1 MERDLQQQL
10 KGNGNKVIVLY
21 GRLSMRLCD
30 FLRKING
37 DFTVRLYRKDNSILR
52 EDSLDVLN
60 EEHKKDFSPLTG
72 FKCILWERSVLDWG
86 INNRTINVLL
96 DI

>member
-1 MERDLQQQL
+1 
-10 KGNGNKVIVLY
+10 
-21 GRLSMRLCD
+21 MRLCD

-52 EDSLDVLN
+52 EDSLNVLN

-72 FKCILWERSVLDWG
+72 FKCKFCPECGKKLTKENFNGHEI
-86 INNRTINVLL
+86 
-96 DI
+96 

>member
-1 MERDLQQQL
+1 METLRLKIEQLIEDLENETENRHMNDMEQ
-10 KGNGNKVIVLY
+10 
-21 GRLSMRLCD
+21 GRYSA
-30 FLRKING
+30 
-37 DFTVRLYRKDNSILR
+37 
-52 EDSLDVLN
+52 LN

-72 FKCILWERSVLDWG
+72 FKCILWEKSVLDWG

>member
-1 MERDLQQQL
+1 
-10 KGNGNKVIVLY
+10 
-21 GRLSMRLCD
+21 MRLCD

-52 EDSLDVLN
+52 EDSLNVLN

-72 FKCILWERSVLDWG
+72 FKCILWERSVLDRG

-96 DI
+96 DIQK

>member
-1 MERDLQQQL
+1 
-10 KGNGNKVIVLY
+10 
-21 GRLSMRLCD
+21 MRLCD

-37 DFTVRLYRKDNSILR
+37 DFTVRLYRKDNSVLR
-52 EDSLDVLN
+52 EDSLNVLN

-96 DI
+96 DIQKWNIGFIWKMRGD